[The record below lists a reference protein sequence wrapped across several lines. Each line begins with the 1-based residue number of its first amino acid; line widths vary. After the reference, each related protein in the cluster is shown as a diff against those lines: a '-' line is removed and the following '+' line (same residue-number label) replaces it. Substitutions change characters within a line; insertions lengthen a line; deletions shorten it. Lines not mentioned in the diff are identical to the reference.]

1 MFKNVAWLP
10 AADRIGDGKGR
21 TMARMAGNLAGM
33 PDGLSFDLAVLG
45 AGAGGMAAAVFAAL
59 EGQRVLLVERTEYLG
74 GTSALSA
81 ATTWVPGTRLAA
93 TVGAD
98 DSREKVSGFLDRAV
112 GNRAP
117 KALREAFL
125 DAGPEAIH
133 TLLDRTEVQFRARPF
148 HPDYLYELEGS
159 TSCGR
164 ALEPEPF
171 DGRALGPDLALVRP
185 PIPEFTILGGM
196 MIDRD
201 DIRHLLRMRQSLESF
216 LYAARL
222 IANYGL
228 ARLRGP
234 RDSRLLMGNA
244 LIGRLFAAARRLGV
258 TILTRATVTDLTV
271 DDGAVTGIVVA
282 QDGVSRRL
290 ATTRG
295 VVLASGGFTR
305 HPRLRQEMLP
315 APTPEWSPAA
325 PGHTGELHDIVLGLG
340 AHYGTGQAQNAFWA
354 PVSVRRRKDGST
366 AAFPHFVLDR
376 SKPGVVAVGR
386 DGRRFVNESRSYHE
400 FVGAMYA
407 ANREGSTI
415 PAFLIADSV
424 ALKKYGLGMVR
435 PGGRGLKPF
444 LDDGYLVQA
453 DTLAGLAARLGIDA
467 VGLAE
472 TVEKMNCYAATGDD
486 PDFYRGVTVY
496 ERANGDPNAGTRN
509 PTLGPIG
516 TGPFYAVRLW
526 PGDIG
531 AAMGLVTDT
540 DARVLRE
547 DGNPI
552 PGLYAVGNDAQSI
565 MGGVYPGPGITIG
578 PAITFGYIA
587 ARHASRRAAA

>member
-1 MFKNVAWLP
+1 MATSAGKL
-10 AADRIGDGKGR
+10 ADIAEG
-21 TMARMAGNLAGM
+21 AG
-33 PDGLSFDLAVLG
+33 FDLAVLG

-59 EGQRVLLVERTEYLG
+59 NGQRVLLVERTEYLG

-93 TVGAD
+93 TVAAD
-98 DSREKVSGFLDRAV
+98 DSRDKVSGFLDRAV

-171 DGRALGPDLALVRP
+171 DGRALGADLALIRP

-196 MIDRD
+196 AIDRD
-201 DIRHLLRMRQSLESF
+201 DIKHLLKMTTSLES
-216 LYAARL
+216 LAYSARL
-222 IANYGL
+222 IGRYGL
-228 ARLRGP
+228 ARLRHP
-234 RDSRLLMGNA
+234 RDPRLLMGNA
-244 LIGRLFAAARRLGV
+244 LIGRLLAAARRLDV
-258 TILTRATVTDLTV
+258 AILTEARVTDLVVT
-271 DDGAVTGIVVA
+271 DDAVTGLVVE
-282 QDGVSRRL
+282 QSGTTRRF

-305 HPRLRQEMLP
+305 HPQRRQQMLP
-315 APTPEWSPAA
+315 APAPQWSPAA

-354 PVSVRRRKDGST
+354 PISVRQRKDGSM
-366 AAFPHFVLDR
+366 AVFPHFVLDR
-376 SKPGVVAVGR
+376 SKPGIFTVGR
-386 DGRRFVNESRSYHE
+386 DGRRFVNESRSYHQ

-407 ANREGSTI
+407 ANRDGSTI
-415 PAFLIADSV
+415 PAYLIADSV

-435 PGGRGLKPF
+435 PGGKGLQPF
-444 LDDGYLVQA
+444 LDDGYLVTA
-453 DTLAGLAARLGIDA
+453 PTLAALAAELDIDA
-467 VGLAE
+467 AGLSD
-472 TVEKMNCYAATGDD
+472 TVARLNRFAAAGVDA
-486 PDFYRGVTVY
+486 DFNRGVTVY
-496 ERANGDPNAGTRN
+496 EQANGDATAGTRN

-516 TGPFYAVRLW
+516 AGPFYAVRLW

-531 AAMGLVTDT
+531 AAMGLVTDA
-540 DARVLRE
+540 DARVLRD
-547 DGNPI
+547 DGQPI

-587 ARHASRRAAA
+587 ARHASRREAA

>member
-1 MFKNVAWLP
+1 MVA
-10 AADRIGDGKGR
+10 AAARTLAEIADG
-21 TMARMAGNLAGM
+21 A
-33 PDGLSFDLAVLG
+33 DFDLAVLG

-93 TVGAD
+93 SVGAE

-125 DAGPEAIH
+125 DAGPQAIH
-133 TLLDRTEVQFRARPF
+133 TLIDKTEVQFRARPF
-148 HPDYLYELEGS
+148 HPDYLYEIEGS

-164 ALEPEPF
+164 ALEAEPF
-171 DGRALGPDLALVRP
+171 DGRALGADLALVRP

-196 MIDRD
+196 AIDRD
-201 DIRHLLRMRQSLESF
+201 DIRHLLKMKASFGSL
-216 LYAARL
+216 LYSARL
-222 IANYGL
+222 IGGYGL
-228 ARLRGP
+228 ARLRYP
-234 RDSRLLMGNA
+234 RDPRLLMGNA
-244 LIGRLFAAARRLGV
+244 LIGRLLAAARRLGV
-258 TILTRATVTDLTV
+258 TILTGASVTELVTEG
-271 DDGAVTGIVVA
+271 GAVSGLVVT
-282 QDGVSRRL
+282 QGGTTRRF

-305 HPRLRQEMLP
+305 HPERRREMLP
-315 APTPEWSPAA
+315 DPAPEWSPSA
-325 PGHTGELHDIVLGLG
+325 PGHTGELHDMVLKLG
-340 AHYGTGQAQNAFWA
+340 AQYGTGQAQNAFWA
-354 PVSVRRRKDGST
+354 PISVRRRKDGT
-366 AAFPHFVLDR
+366 MAAFPHFVLDR

-386 DGRRFVNESRSYHE
+386 DGLRFVNESRSYHE

-407 ANREGSTI
+407 ANKDGSTV
-415 PAFLIADSV
+415 PAYLIADSV
-424 ALKKYGLGMVR
+424 ALRKYGLGMIR
-435 PGGRGLKPF
+435 PGGGNLKPF

-453 DTLAGLAARLGIDA
+453 DTLAELAAKLGIDA
-467 VGLAE
+467 AGLAE
-472 TVEKMNCYAATGDD
+472 TVARMNVFAATGVDT
-486 PDFYRGVTVY
+486 DFNRGVTVY
-496 ERANGDPNAGTRN
+496 ERANGDPAARTIN

-516 TGPFYAVRLW
+516 TAPFHALRLW

-547 DGNPI
+547 DGAAI

-587 ARHASRRAAA
+587 ARHASRRAPA